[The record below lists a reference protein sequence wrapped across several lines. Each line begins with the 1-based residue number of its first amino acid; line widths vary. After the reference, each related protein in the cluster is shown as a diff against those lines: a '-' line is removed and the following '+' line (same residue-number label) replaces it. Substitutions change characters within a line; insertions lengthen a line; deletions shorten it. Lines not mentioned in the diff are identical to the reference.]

1 MEHAFDPGSSPG
13 WRRIVGSVKAPLNT
27 SCVTASVRVTAV
39 GGKPVPRRRPVPYP
53 TGPCRSPGPVRS
65 LCTLK
70 LPVSG
75 TGPPS
80 RLTIHAAATDPGPQP
95 APVAGPVGLSDPQL
109 SHYHI
114 SRPCAAG
121 PAPARG
127 SRPSDMSLAG
137 PTGLRP
143 GARVSAGPS
152 AELSR
157 ARRQPPSP
165 VLAVCCQAMFLC
177 NDPTGH

>member
-1 MEHAFDPGSSPG
+1 MQHSPES
-13 WRRIVGSVKAPLNT
+13 SVKAPLNT

-70 LPVSG
+70 LPASG

-127 SRPSDMSLAG
+127 SRPSDISLPG
-137 PTGLRP
+137 PTPR
-143 GARVSAGPS
+143 GPS
-152 AELSR
+152 QCFHSRVHPPSCPGPGGSRR
-157 ARRQPPSP
+157 ARSWLCAAKRCS
-165 VLAVCCQAMFLC
+165 CAMIRRAIE
-177 NDPTGH
+177 